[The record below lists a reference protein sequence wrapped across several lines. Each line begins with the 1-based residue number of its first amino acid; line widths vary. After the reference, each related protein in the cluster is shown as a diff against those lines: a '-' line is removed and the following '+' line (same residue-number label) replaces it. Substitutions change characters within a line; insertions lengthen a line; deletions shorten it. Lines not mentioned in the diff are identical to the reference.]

1 MADIENRRQ
10 QYWEGQRKK
19 ASDADPENLRAAL
32 ALLSLLPLS
41 DENRAAGADWLKRN
55 HKAGVIPENRPI
67 IEDIATQAG
76 LMASYAVPQVGIPL
90 NMAYE
95 ADRLENEREAGIEGN
110 AAPLALSMLPMGGA
124 ARAATKGGRL
134 AKGLEGLLPP
144 VVIGGGSMLM
154 SDMASA
160 GESGPASGDTDQ
172 IGRQYQQQLDQV
184 SAELA
189 KAIEDRDGEQFGDV
203 KKGKTAG
210 KGTNYDKAVARV
222 TELEARQA
230 ALTEQLQRH
239 GLDQREQA
247 AGHSN
252 RIGMGAAGLGAG
264 ALLSLVPTML
274 SRGHARGKVNS
285 FQGAADDLAAMMP
298 AAEQRVIGT
307 PTGDRMTALVNE
319 AYKDA
324 GAHMPFLRGRGAPV
338 ARPPEAARTYDG
350 LSKQYRTAPAG
361 DEALFAHSGKA
372 PGDVAIPV
380 GLTIEGVGASA
391 AGSGAFG
398 DLSPEARRNWEDA
411 GAAGLGAALGYKGGR
426 FAGKVGVPAPDAK
439 SRAAVTAARSRL
451 ERETQD
457 LEPPTLWGSL
467 TTGLRDRLAPAGAR
481 STTQLPARQGSQTS
495 APPSN
500 PAPVPQGPQALPPPD
515 VMPGSLA
522 PMQGAKKAKQP
533 RPKKDAQGRW
543 RKLGEFSKP
552 PQRKKAPG
560 GTE

>member
-19 ASDADPENLRAAL
+19 ASDADPGGLKLAL
-32 ALLSLLPLS
+32 QLLSLLPMS
-41 DENRAAGADWLKRN
+41 EENKAVGADWLTRN
-55 HKAGVIPENRPI
+55 HKAGVVPDNRPI
-67 IEDIATQAG
+67 IEEGATQAG
-76 LMASYAVPQVGIPL
+76 LLASYLVPPVGIPL

-95 ADRLENEREAGIEGN
+95 VDRLENEREAGMEGN
-110 AAPLALSMLPMGGA
+110 AAPLALSMLPMGGT

-134 AKGLEGLLPP
+134 AKGLEGMLAP
-144 VVIGGGSMLM
+144 VAVGGGSMLM

-160 GESGPASGDTDQ
+160 GQAGEAGPASGDTDQ
-172 IGRQYQQQLDQV
+172 QAVQFRQQLEEV
-184 SAELA
+184 SAELTKA
-189 KAIEDRDGEQFGDV
+189 KADRDAEEA
-203 KKGKTAG
+203 TG
-210 KGTNYDKAVARV
+210 KGTNYNKAVARV
-222 TELEARQA
+222 DALEKRQA
-230 ALTEQLQRH
+230 TLTEQMQKH
-239 GLDQREQA
+239 GLDMREQA

-274 SRGHARGKVNS
+274 SRGQAARKVSS
-285 FQGAADDLAAMMP
+285 FKGAADDLAAMMP
-298 AAEQRVIGT
+298 AGEQRVVGT

-324 GAHMPFLRGRGAPV
+324 GASMPFLRGRGAPV
-338 ARPPEAARTYDG
+338 ARPPEAARSYSP
-350 LSKQYRTAPAG
+350 LAMQYRQAPAG
-361 DEALFAHSGKA
+361 DEALFANAGKA

-457 LEPPTLWGSL
+457 LESPTLWGSM
-467 TTGLRDRLAPAGAR
+467 TGGLRDRFLPAGAK
-481 STTQLPARQGSQTS
+481 STKQLPGPTGSQTS

-515 VMPGSLA
+515 VLPGSLA
-522 PMQGAKKAKQP
+522 PELGAKKVKQP

-552 PQRKKAPG
+552 PERKRKTPE
-560 GTE
+560 GTK